1 LLGAAVPAIICTVR
15 WSGRDDRNIVVAL
28 TRGLRSVALGTA
40 LMTVLVIVVLA
51 SELIVPVTISSAA
64 AGPAGRVTN
73 VDCMQR
79 SHADQGQP
87 LPDGFPIGS
96 SGIPVQVHIG
106 VPVLVRIN
114 CSKVA
119 DASWLFRDKGTT
131 LTTALATYT
140 TQGTTVRA
148 DFKADARGYQTIA
161 VVPSK
166 GDLWGSGGKHG
177 IANELILRFNI
188 IPYKIY
194 AIGDSW
200 TAGFGYYSDGS
211 AMPTLAL
218 PLCRPGSGKLND
230 RCSSNGRW
238 NGVDGQTAGLSFADD
253 YGLKN
258 NISWAAQVANTLL
271 PKVHGGTYVNYAVS
285 GGEPKDF
292 LPGGSLYKLTQQT
305 VAADPDITLVTLGGN
320 PILGEALFGLQEC
333 EYARKEGLDA
343 LHRCATNLFREKYHV
358 VERLSQFYQEL
369 LKAPDNHVVV
379 SNYMFTAVY
388 FPFNNYT
395 FGELST
401 FMQAITDAVSA
412 SVESAKQADPSA
424 AGRLYLAPVVS
435 VPTGQRAAQSGPGTV
450 ECKRGSNA
458 TFTAKGSSVL
468 ATIVQEA
475 LGDGQFRN
483 TFCGVGAE
491 YKVGSDWKKA
501 GTDPWF
507 NSPDLGTHPTRLGYK
522 QLADMTLSTIREHH
536 IIP

>member
-1 LLGAAVPAIICTVR
+1 MALAGG
-15 WSGRDDRNIVVAL
+15 SGSKPRPVAL
-28 TRGLRSVALGTA
+28 KTA
-40 LMTVLVIVVLA
+40 LMSVLA
-51 SELIVPVTISSAA
+51 IVLLASALIVPVTTSSAA
-64 AGPAGRVTN
+64 AGPPGRVTN

-79 SHADQGQP
+79 SRPDLGQQ
-87 LPDGFPIGS
+87 LPDGFPFGS
-96 SGIPVQVHIG
+96 SGIPVSVHIG
-106 VPVLVRIN
+106 VPVLVHIS

-148 DFKADARGYQTIA
+148 DFKAAARGSQEIV

-166 GDLWGSGGKHG
+166 GDIWGSGGKHG
-177 IANELILRFNI
+177 IANELLLRFDI
-188 IPYKIY
+188 VPYKIY

-211 AMPTLAL
+211 AMPTVAL
-218 PLCRPGSGKLND
+218 PLCRPGAGKLND
-230 RCSSNGRW
+230 QCSSNGRW
-238 NGVDGQTAGLSFADD
+238 NGLDGQTGGLRFADD

-258 NISWAAQVANTLL
+258 NISWAAQVANSLL
-271 PKVHGGTYVNYAVS
+271 PKIHGGTYVNLAVS

-320 PILGEALFGLQEC
+320 PILGDALFGLQEC
-333 EYARKEGLDA
+333 ESARKDGLDA

-358 VERLSQFYQEL
+358 VERLSQFYREL
-369 LKAPDNHVVV
+369 LRAPDNHVVV
-379 SNYMFTAVY
+379 SNYMFTAVW

-435 VPTGQRAAQSGPGTV
+435 VPTGQLAAQSGSGTV
-450 ECKRGSNA
+450 ECQRGQNA
-458 TFTAKGSSVL
+458 IFTAKGSSVL
-468 ATIVQEA
+468 ATIVQET
-475 LGDGQFRN
+475 LGDGKFRDR
-483 TFCGVGAE
+483 FCGVGAQ
-491 YKVGSDWKKA
+491 YKEGSDWKKA
-501 GTDPWF
+501 GTVSWF
-507 NSPDLGTHPTRLGYK
+507 NSPDLGTHPNRLGYQ
-522 QLADMTLSTIREHH
+522 QLANMALSVIREHH